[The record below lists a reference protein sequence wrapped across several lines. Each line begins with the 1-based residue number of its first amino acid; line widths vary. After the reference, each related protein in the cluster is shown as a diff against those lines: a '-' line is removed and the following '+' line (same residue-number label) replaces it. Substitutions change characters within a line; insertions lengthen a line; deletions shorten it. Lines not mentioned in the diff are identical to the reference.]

1 MIPRPIT
8 HSHANTL
15 YHTIEHRT
23 RDFPRS
29 PHLSDAAPGLT
40 QTFTLGSSTALTT
53 VSYGSLHSSCT
64 GRKKALCV
72 NQNFGLIP
80 ALELAS
86 LTLELDSTSRAP
98 SALDLAQSYSHFTST
113 LGR

>member
-72 NQNFGLIP
+72 NQNWPI
-80 ALELAS
+80 LEY
-86 LTLELDSTSRAP
+86 LTMPDLDR
-98 SALDLAQSYSHFTST
+98 H
-113 LGR
+113 